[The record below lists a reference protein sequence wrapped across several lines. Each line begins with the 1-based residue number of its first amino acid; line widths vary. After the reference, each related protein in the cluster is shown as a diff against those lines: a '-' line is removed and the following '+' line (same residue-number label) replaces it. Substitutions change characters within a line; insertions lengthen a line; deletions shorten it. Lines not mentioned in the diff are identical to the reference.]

1 MAIASLFSIT
11 SCQKEDVDEFS
22 ESSPQRIAGIECI
35 DFDTPAWNAGDIP
48 VAVFTNMNTGP
59 IMVSGI
65 NPNISGSNAAMIFD
79 SNNPTGGD
87 FDLATTTQNNILII
101 SEDLNSN
108 EPDDLDGAGEFQ
120 FSFGACGPVTIHSMT
135 IIDVE
140 GSEKT
145 PYVEYFDAAG
155 VFLGVDSLPTTGNGG
170 IATVNFANPTPNVDS
185 MHVHLGGSG
194 AIDDICIEKATPPA
208 GCTHTIG
215 YWKTHSG
222 FGPQADVVTPL
233 LPIWLGTNGGSKSL
247 AVTNRFIARDVLKMK
262 TYGTN
267 NNGITKLYAQLL
279 GAKLSIADGAD
290 PAPVAAY
297 IADADAFLANND
309 WNDWSS
315 LNKSMQKQVLRWKT
329 KFDNYNKGLTGVP
342 HCP

>member
-1 MAIASLFSIT
+1 M
-11 SCQKEDVDEFS
+11 
-22 ESSPQRIAGIECI
+22 I
-35 DFDTPAWNAGDIP
+35 DFAGP
-48 VAVFTNMNTGP
+48 
-59 IMVSGI
+59 GI
-65 NPNISGSNAAMIFD
+65 GV
-79 SNNPTGGD
+79 GGEAG
-87 FDLATTTQNNILII
+87 ATHQNDVTLGKILIV
-101 SEDLNSN
+101 SEDLNAGN
-108 EPDDLDGAGEFQ
+108 PDDLDGKGRFMID
-120 FSFGACGPVTIHSMT
+120 FSSCGSVTVHNIT
-135 IIDVE
+135 VIDVE
-140 GSEKT
+140 G
-145 PYVEYFDAAG
+145 VEGQPIVEFFDAANDLIG
-155 VFLGVDSLPTTGNGG
+155 TDSLPITEDNGVATVDFNAGVGYPGVVTMLIRLKGSGG
-170 IATVNFANPTPNVDS
+170 IDN
-185 MHVHLGGSG
+185 
-194 AIDDICIEKATPPA
+194 ICIEKQTPPA